1 MKKQRVKFTKG
12 YCEKHADIDFKLFD
26 LHLTL
31 RIGYYKLNEEEEEKG
46 KRYSGIIR
54 GQGKRS

>member
-31 RIGYYKLNEEEEEKG
+31 RIGYYKLNEEEEKKG

-54 GQGKRS
+54 G